1 MKNNKRQKFFGD
13 RGFTLFIS
21 MLSAFI
27 PLSTDIYLP
36 ALPKMVTA
44 LNTTQNLINFT
55 LVGFFVFYAIGI
67 LIWGPLSDKYGRKS
81 ILLTG
86 LIIYTIASIACIF
99 SPNVYF
105 LITARVFQ
113 AIGCGAATAVST
125 AIVKDLYEGHE
136 RGKVLAI
143 VQSVATLSP
152 VVSPVIG
159 AFILNYTSW
168 RGAFVFLSVIGV
180 ISIIGC
186 LLMEETID
194 EYSDVHVIKTIA
206 SLGTVLKIKSFR
218 ELLFT
223 FGLRSIPF
231 MSYISASAYIFVDN
245 FGLDEKTYSYF
256 FAFNALFFLLG
267 PILYIR
273 VSKHF
278 DYNKIITFSYIM
290 MIVSGVLMVT
300 IGFESPWLF
309 AITVAP
315 ASLFANLVNA
325 PTVNLLIEQVK
336 ENVGAASSMMG
347 FMFQVFGIIGMVL
360 ISVIT
365 FDKVIVMGLMYSVLG
380 VIALV
385 LWFVLF
391 NKPYVKHIP
400 FSKETN

>member
-1 MKNNKRQKFFGD
+1 MKENKTQKFFGD

-21 MLSAFI
+21 MLSSFI

-55 LVGFFVFYAIGI
+55 LVGFFVFYALGI
-67 LIWGPLSDKYGRKS
+67 LIWGPLSDKYGRKP
-81 ILLTG
+81 ILLFG
-86 LIIYTIASIACIF
+86 LVIYTIASIACIF

-143 VQSVATLSP
+143 VQSVGTISP
-152 VVSPVIG
+152 VISPIIG

-168 RGAFVFLSVIGV
+168 RGSFVFLSIIG
-180 ISIIGC
+180 IIGIIGC
-186 LLMEETID
+186 LFMEETID

-218 ELLFT
+218 KLLIT
-223 FGLRSIPF
+223 FSLKNIAF
-231 MSYISASAYIFVDN
+231 MSYILASAYIFIDN
-245 FGLDEKTYSYF
+245 FGLSEKIYSYF

-273 VSKHF
+273 ISKHF
-278 DYNKIITFSYIM
+278 YYNKIITFSYVM
-290 MIVSGVLMVT
+290 MIISGILMVT
-300 IGFESPWLF
+300 IGFKSPWLF
-309 AITVAP
+309 AITIIP
-315 ASLFANLVNA
+315 ASLFSTLVNV

-336 ENVGAASSMMG
+336 DNIGAASSMMG
-347 FMFQVFGIIGMVL
+347 FMFQIFGIMGMVL
-360 ISVIT
+360 ISAIT

-380 VIALV
+380 MIALI
-385 LWFVLF
+385 LWFILF
-391 NKPYVKHIP
+391 NRPYVKHIP
-400 FSKETN
+400 FSKATN

>member
-1 MKNNKRQKFFGD
+1 MKENKTQKFFGD

-21 MLSAFI
+21 MLSSFI

-36 ALPKMVTA
+36 ALPKMVIA

-55 LVGFFVFYAIGI
+55 LVGFFVFYALGI
-67 LIWGPLSDKYGRKS
+67 LIWGPLSDKYGRKP
-81 ILLTG
+81 ILLSG
-86 LIIYTIASIACIF
+86 LVIYMIASIACIF
-99 SPNVYF
+99 SPNIYF

-125 AIVKDLYEGHE
+125 AVVKDLYEGHK

-143 VQSVATLSP
+143 VQSVGTISP
-152 VVSPVIG
+152 VVSPIIG

-168 RGAFVFLSVIGV
+168 RGSFVFLSIIG
-180 ISIIGC
+180 IIGIIGC
-186 LLMEETID
+186 LFMEETID
-194 EYSDVHVIKTIA
+194 KYSDVHVIKTIA

-218 ELLFT
+218 KLLIT
-223 FGLRSIPF
+223 FSLKNIAF
-231 MSYISASAYIFVDN
+231 MSYISASAYIFIDN
-245 FGLDEKTYSYF
+245 FGLSEKIYSYF

-273 VSKHF
+273 ISKHF

-290 MIVSGVLMVT
+290 MIVSGILMVT
-300 IGFESPWLF
+300 IGFKSPWLF
-309 AITVAP
+309 AITIIP
-315 ASLFANLVNA
+315 ASLFSTLVNV

-336 ENVGAASSMMG
+336 DNIGAASSMMG
-347 FMFQVFGIIGMVL
+347 FMFQVFGIMGMVL
-360 ISVIT
+360 ISAIT

-380 VIALV
+380 VIALI

-391 NKPYVKHIP
+391 NRPYVRYIP
-400 FSKETN
+400 FSRGIY

>member
-1 MKNNKRQKFFGD
+1 MKENKTQKFFGD

-21 MLSAFI
+21 MLSSFI

-36 ALPKMVTA
+36 ALPKMVAA

-55 LVGFFVFYAIGI
+55 LVGFFVFYALGI
-67 LIWGPLSDKYGRKS
+67 LIWGPLSDKYGRKP
-81 ILLTG
+81 ILLFG
-86 LIIYTIASIACIF
+86 LVIYTIASIACIF

-105 LITARVFQ
+105 LIIARIFQ

-125 AIVKDLYEGHE
+125 AVVKDLYEGHE

-143 VQSVATLSP
+143 VQSVGTISP
-152 VVSPVIG
+152 VISPIIG

-168 RGAFVFLSVIGV
+168 RGSFVFLSITGIIG
-180 ISIIGC
+180 IIGC
-186 LLMEETID
+186 LFMEETID

-218 ELLFT
+218 KLLIT
-223 FGLRSIPF
+223 FSLKNIAF
-231 MSYISASAYIFVDN
+231 MSYISESAYIFIDN
-245 FGLDEKTYSYF
+245 FGLSEKIYSYF

-273 VSKHF
+273 ISKHF
-278 DYNKIITFSYIM
+278 DYKKIITFSYIM
-290 MIVSGVLMVT
+290 MIISGILMVT
-300 IGFESPWLF
+300 IGFKNPWLF
-309 AITVAP
+309 AITIIP
-315 ASLFANLVNA
+315 ASLFSTLVNV

-336 ENVGAASSMMG
+336 DNIGAASSMMG
-347 FMFQVFGIIGMVL
+347 FMFQIFGIMGMVL
-360 ISVIT
+360 ISAIT

-380 VIALV
+380 VIALI

-391 NKPYVKHIP
+391 NRPYVRHIP
-400 FSKETN
+400 FSKGIN